1 MLPDC
6 PACSHEMNVRLE
18 GLSIP
23 AIECPECRAKFDRLR
38 DWVNLTP
45 LVRIRREG
53 RKLRLRTEMVKCRL
67 SLWYLRLS
75 MLVTTIRLRFWEYL
89 GALGEQ
95 PTPEQSERLTG
106 IEVNENND

>member
-1 MLPDC
+1 MIPDC
-6 PACSHEMNVRLE
+6 PACGHEMNVRLE

-23 AIECPECRAKFDRLR
+23 TIECPECRAEFDRLR

-45 LVRIRREG
+45 PVRVRREV
-53 RKLRLRTEMVKCRL
+53 RKLRLEMAKCRL
-67 SLWYLRLS
+67 NLWYLRLS
-75 MLVTTIRLRFWEYL
+75 MLLTTIRLRFWEYL

-95 PTPEQSERLTG
+95 PTPEGSERLTG